1 MQKTQL
7 KELLSFLDQM
17 EQDEPN
23 LYSVLA
29 IKTIKIKI
37 YSMLLDE
44 RKQIEAAY
52 NNGKLNSTGDG
63 NMYYFMNYVS
73 ND

>member
-7 KELLSFLDQM
+7 KELISFLDQM

-23 LYSVLA
+23 LYSILA

-44 RKQIEAAY
+44 RKQIEDAY
-52 NNGKLNSTGDG
+52 NSGKLNSTVDS
-63 NMYYFMNYVS
+63 NMYYFMKYVS

>member
-7 KELLSFLDQM
+7 KELISFLDQM

-52 NNGKLNSTGDG
+52 NDGKLNSTGDG

>member
-7 KELLSFLDQM
+7 KELISFLDQM

-23 LYSVLA
+23 LYSILA

-44 RKQIEAAY
+44 RQQIEDAY
-52 NNGKLNSTGDG
+52 NSGKLNSTVDS
-63 NMYYFMNYVS
+63 NMYYFMKYVS

>member
-17 EQDEPN
+17 EKDEPN

-29 IKTIKIKI
+29 VKTIKVKV

-52 NNGKLNSTGDG
+52 NSGKTNLTGDG
-63 NMYYFMNYVS
+63 NMYYFMNYIS

>member
-1 MQKTQL
+1 MEKTQL
-7 KELLSFLDQM
+7 KQLICFLEDMASKENDMQS
-17 EQDEPN
+17 
-23 LYSVLA
+23 LLA
-29 IKTIKIKI
+29 IKTITLQV

-52 NNGKLNSTGDG
+52 NNGKLNTTGDG
-63 NMYYFMNYVS
+63 NMYYFMNYIS